1 MYDILHL
8 RWIACIRFADKIE
21 RQLNRGGGLFV
32 MLKQAE
38 LTAEQLHRKKVIDHW
53 VYVVGMHALLV
64 FFSIIFVFPLFWMLS
79 VSLQTA
85 EEMMTSVG
93 FWEQL
98 IPNYWRFMNYVD
110 VFNKIPFLRYY
121 LNSAIITVSCLIG
134 TVASSSIVA
143 YAFSRLRWPGR
154 EICFNIMLATI
165 MLPSFVLLVPTY
177 TMYSAVGFIDT
188 WIPLILP
195 SFLGGGA
202 TNVLLIVQFYK
213 TVPQELSEAAK
224 IDGAGHLKIWST
236 IMLPLCKPVIATV
249 AIFTF
254 LFTWNDFMNPLIYI
268 NSDSLYTISLGIKA
282 FQSQSGVE
290 WGYLMAASVISMIP
304 ALLVFIFAQKYF
316 VEGVKTTGLKS

>member
-1 MYDILHL
+1 M
-8 RWIACIRFADKIE
+8 
-21 RQLNRGGGLFV
+21 V
-32 MLKQAE
+32 KQAE
-38 LTAEQLHRKKVIDHW
+38 LTAERLHRRKQVNHW
-53 VYVVGMHALLV
+53 VYVIGMHLLLII
-64 FFSIIFVFPLFWMLS
+64 FSICFIFPLFWMLS
-79 VSLQTA
+79 VSLQT
-85 EEMMTSVG
+85 ETEMMTSVG
-93 FWEQL
+93 FWDQL

-110 VFNKIPFLRYY
+110 VFSVIPFMRYF
-121 LNSAIITVSCLIG
+121 LNSAIVTVACLVG
-134 TVASSSIVA
+134 TIASSSIVA

-154 EICFNIMLATI
+154 NICFNIMLATI
-165 MLPSFVLLVPTY
+165 MLPSFVLIVPTY
-177 TMYSAVGFIDT
+177 RMYSTLQLVDSWF
-188 WIPLILP
+188 PLILP

-224 IDGAGHLKIWST
+224 IDGAGHFKIWWN

-282 FQSQSGVE
+282 FQSQSGVQ

-304 ALLVFIFAQKYF
+304 ALLVFIFAQRYF
-316 VEGVKTTGLKS
+316 VEGVKMTGLKS

>member
-1 MYDILHL
+1 M
-8 RWIACIRFADKIE
+8 F
-21 RQLNRGGGLFV
+21 
-32 MLKQAE
+32 KQAE
-38 LTAEQLHRKKVIDHW
+38 LSAEQLHRRKKIDHW
-53 VYVVGMHALLV
+53 IYVVGMHALLII
-64 FFSIIFVFPLFWMLS
+64 FSIIFVFPLFWMLS
-79 VSLQTA
+79 VSLQTQA
-85 EEMMTSVG
+85 EMMTTVG
-93 FWEQL
+93 FWDQL
-98 IPNYWRFMNYVD
+98 IPNSWRFLNYVD
-110 VFNKIPFLRYY
+110 VFHEIPFMRYF
-121 LNSAIITVSCLIG
+121 LNSAIVTVACLIG
-134 TVASSSIVA
+134 TIASSSVVA

-154 EICFNIMLATI
+154 EAIFNIMLATI
-165 MLPSFVLLVPTY
+165 MLPSFVLIVPTFR
-177 TMYSAVGFIDT
+177 MYSTLGLVDT
-188 WIPLILP
+188 WFPLILP

-202 TNVLLIVQFYK
+202 TNVLLIQQFYK

-268 NSDSLYTISLGIKA
+268 NDSNLYTLSLGIKA

-316 VEGVKTTGLKS
+316 VEGVKMTGLKS